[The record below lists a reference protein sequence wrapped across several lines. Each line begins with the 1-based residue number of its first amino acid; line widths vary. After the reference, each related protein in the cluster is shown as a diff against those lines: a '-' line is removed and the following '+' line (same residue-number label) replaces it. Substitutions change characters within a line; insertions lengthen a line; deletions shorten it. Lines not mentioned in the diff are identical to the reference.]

1 MALRFGRCRRLK
13 LLDRT
18 AVAWLLPPLCLM
30 SYRFTVLDAIGEA
43 DRAFALLSPLFERLQ
58 EQGRFLDG
66 LAVLECLTT
75 TARLSD
81 RFRAMLPGYTAD
93 VAIGLGDLV
102 QAASLLDDAIGIQEQ
117 LAARDPPTPSGNVI
131 SRSAMKRS
139 ATFDAPKA
147 TSSNARS
154 GGDRRSA
161 RASSTKIVNARC
173 TSSTAS
179 DRRSSGRTSDTLT
192 NEIARPRRHCA
203 LLGFWAASCSR
214 IARDWL

>member
-1 MALRFGRCRRLK
+1 MPVMALRFGRCRRLK

-117 LAARDPPTPSGNVI
+117 LAARDP
-131 SRSAMKRS
+131 
-139 ATFDAPKA
+139 
-147 TSSNARS
+147 SNPRLA
-154 GGDRRSA
+154 
-161 RASSTKIVNARC
+161 ARC
-173 TSSTAS
+173 LGHLEQRW
-179 DRRSSGRTSDTLT
+179 RRATCP
-192 NEIARPRRHCA
+192 AQP
-203 LLGFWAASCSR
+203 
-214 IARDWL
+214 